1 MSPASAM
8 HADVPVFP
16 LGTVL
21 FPGGVLPLR
30 IFEARYMDMV
40 RDCMQR
46 DLPFGVCLIT
56 KGGEVGEPAEHE
68 PVGTLAHIR
77 GWDMQQLGVLQLRTV
92 GGRRFRILD
101 RRVGRN
107 GLIRASVDE
116 LPDDPRVEVPDELAE
131 CTMLVR
137 RLCGELVAQE
147 PDPDQRM
154 IAEPHDFDS
163 AAWVAN
169 RLAEFLPIPHPTRH
183 KLMALEDPLAR
194 LSLVHR
200 WLQQHQVL

>member
-1 MSPASAM
+1 MI
-8 HADVPVFP
+8 ADLPIFP
-16 LGTVL
+16 LSTVL

-46 DLPFGVCLIT
+46 DAPFGVCLIT
-56 KGGEVGEPAEHE
+56 RGGEVGEPAEHE
-68 PVGTLAHIR
+68 PIGCVAHIR
-77 GWDMQQLGVLQLRTV
+77 GWDMAQLGVLQLRTI
-92 GGRRFRILD
+92 GGTRFRIVD

-116 LPDDPRVEVPDELAE
+116 LPDDARIPVPEDLAD
-131 CTMLVR
+131 CAMLVR
-137 RLCGELVAQE
+137 RIVDDLRERE
-147 PDPDQRM
+147 PDAQRRM
-154 IAEPHDFDS
+154 IAEPIEPDS

-169 RLAEFLPIPHPTRH
+169 RLCEFLPIPSPTKH

-194 LSLVHR
+194 LQLVQR